1 MPAPQ
6 TWGNVDGNPPALALA
21 DRGPGYPLEVAEGED
36 VEVDCRR
43 PLVARV
49 TSSCISA
56 LLAFLVARLFFL

>member
-1 MPAPQ
+1 MGKVA
-6 TWGNVDGNPPALALA
+6 GNPPALALA
-21 DRGPGYPLEVAEGED
+21 DGGPGYPLEVAEGED

-43 PLVARV
+43 PLEARV